1 MIRLLIDFELIKREI
16 ISWSLLVSVSS
27 KHQRCS
33 PAGFEETNCHC
44 GDGHMEEPP
53 SDLEDMEMVLG
64 QQLVRKW
71 EPSSKGHESMNSV
84 NNAREFESGSFP
96 NQVSR

>member
-1 MIRLLIDFELIKREI
+1 
-16 ISWSLLVSVSS
+16 
-27 KHQRCS
+27 
-33 PAGFEETNCHC
+33 
-44 GDGHMEEPP
+44 MEEPP

>member
-1 MIRLLIDFELIKREI
+1 
-16 ISWSLLVSVSS
+16 
-27 KHQRCS
+27 
-33 PAGFEETNCHC
+33 
-44 GDGHMEEPP
+44 MEEPP

-96 NQVSR
+96 NQVSRYLDFSLVKLSRAPS

>member
-1 MIRLLIDFELIKREI
+1 
-16 ISWSLLVSVSS
+16 
-27 KHQRCS
+27 
-33 PAGFEETNCHC
+33 
-44 GDGHMEEPP
+44 MEEPP

-64 QQLVRKW
+64 QQLARKW

-84 NNAREFESGSFP
+84 NKEREFESGSFP

>member
-1 MIRLLIDFELIKREI
+1 
-16 ISWSLLVSVSS
+16 
-27 KHQRCS
+27 
-33 PAGFEETNCHC
+33 
-44 GDGHMEEPP
+44 MEEPP

-84 NNAREFESGSFP
+84 NNAREFESGSVP
-96 NQVSR
+96 NQVSRYLDFSLVKLSRAPS